1 LARVP
6 DPWPHDLQCQDS
18 GEELLNCPSQTPL
31 SRVGAE
37 MAGQKQI
44 ERQLSGLKLG
54 QDLDHGNMPLTNGI
68 A

>member
-1 LARVP
+1 
-6 DPWPHDLQCQDS
+6 
-18 GEELLNCPSQTPL
+18 
-31 SRVGAE
+31 